1 MSELIVPSNSLK
13 SDLKKT
19 EIRDK
24 IITQIDKFE
33 NINKYK
39 IDNEFIKLICNLI
52 EYYVKK
58 KYNINKKDLFFE
70 IHSRI
75 FPLITEEEKLT
86 INKIIEFI
94 FDNGHIKKLSY
105 YKLFVSCLSEWIK
118 KKIL

>member
-1 MSELIVPSNSLK
+1 MADLIVPQNSLK
-13 SDLKKT
+13 RDLKKT
-19 EIRDK
+19 EIRDT
-24 IITQIDKFE
+24 IISRINKFE
-33 NINKYK
+33 DINKYK
-39 IDNEFIKLICNLI
+39 VDTEFIKLICNLI

-75 FPLITEEEKLT
+75 FPLVIDEEKVA

-94 FDNGHIKKLSY
+94 FENGHIKKLSY
-105 YKLFVSCLSEWIK
+105 YKLFVSCFSDWVK